1 MGVCT
6 DVWCFCILGA
16 LAHCLSALSHLNH
29 NLQNLLNT
37 LWYQLA
43 LVVLTRLDRWP
54 NYTTGQLAPVPRS
67 LSTAQTQEV
76 NEETLIEIPIVEEF
90 PQTYRVEVCHPRET
104 RV

>member
-6 DVWCFCILGA
+6 DVWCFCVLGA

-54 NYTTGQLAPVPRS
+54 NYTTGQLAPIPRF
-67 LSTAQTQEV
+67 LTTAQVEEV
-76 NEETLIEIPIVEEF
+76 NGETLIEIPIVEEF
-90 PQTYRVEVCHPRET
+90 PQMCRAEVCHLRET
-104 RV
+104 QV